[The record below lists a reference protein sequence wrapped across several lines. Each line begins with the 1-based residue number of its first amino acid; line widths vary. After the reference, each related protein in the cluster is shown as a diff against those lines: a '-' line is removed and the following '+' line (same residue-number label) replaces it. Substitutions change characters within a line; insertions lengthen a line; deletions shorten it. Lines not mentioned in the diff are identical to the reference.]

1 MGNVFPKISQQEC
14 SQLRRHEIK
23 DEDWERI
30 KDMLPG
36 QPGDPGVTAKDNR
49 LFINAVLWIAKTGAP
64 WRDLPKR
71 LGAWNSA
78 SKRIDRWC
86 TKGTWARIMAA
97 LRDEDLEWLILDST
111 VIRAHPSA
119 AGAKKIGTAPAAGGI
134 RPSAAAGAGSARR
147 SMSR

>member
-1 MGNVFPKISQQEC
+1 M
-14 SQLRRHEIK
+14 LHRHEIA
-23 DEDWERI
+23 DDDWDRI
-30 KDMLPG
+30 EGLLPG
-36 QPGDPGVTAKDNR
+36 RPGQHGGVAEDNR
-49 LFINAVLWIAKTGAP
+49 RFINAVLWIAKTGAP

-78 SKRIDRWC
+78 WKRFDRWC
-86 TKGTWARIMAA
+86 TKGTWARLMAA
-97 LRDEDLEWLILDST
+97 LRDDDLEWLILDST

-119 AGAKKIGTAPAAGGI
+119 AGAKKNGTAPAASGI